1 MGNGC
6 NSIIIAEADWILL
19 MPILYNFGCFELYK
33 ACLLS
38 YFGIASNLFR
48 FVELINLNP
57 ESAKQFSVSRKII
70 YSCLMAL
77 INMRIYQFYSI
88 IGDDFADIIMA
99 NTYSF

>member
-1 MGNGC
+1 MMNFKICWTNLKRPAIVGFP
-6 NSIIIAEADWILL
+6 W
-19 MPILYNFGCFELYK
+19 PIYNLPKVYI